1 LGLRGHGTEKHE
13 PSLIGDIFGGM
24 SKLELLVLSYHFRL
38 GLCNWDHLIGVRLSG
53 DGAGGC
59 YCRHPIYKLP
69 IACNIFFFG
78 TKPKNGCWLN

>member
-1 LGLRGHGTEKHE
+1 MVLKNMR
-13 PSLIGDIFGGM
+13 PSLIGDISSGM
-24 SKLELLVLSYHFRL
+24 SRLGLLVLSYHFGL
-38 GLCNWDHLIGVRLSG
+38 GPCNWDHLISVCFSG

-69 IACNIFFFG
+69 IACNIFFSG